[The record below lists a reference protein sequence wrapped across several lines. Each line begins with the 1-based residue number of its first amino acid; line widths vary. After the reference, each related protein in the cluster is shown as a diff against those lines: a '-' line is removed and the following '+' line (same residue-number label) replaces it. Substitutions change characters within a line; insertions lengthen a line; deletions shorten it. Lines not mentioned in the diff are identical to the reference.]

1 MEKLSRVGNNIV
13 GSEIIKISQQIK
25 EISKTKPVANLTIGD
40 FNSATWPIPAK
51 LKEYIEQCY
60 EDDLTNYPNSQG
72 ELNLRE
78 SVSKHI
84 KHQFGVDYSP
94 EEILI
99 GGGVRPLI
107 YTVYKA
113 TTNPATPKAN
123 GYVPADNVIYPTPSW
138 NNNHY
143 CFLHGVEKNEIECLP
158 ENSFFPT
165 VNDVA
170 TRINDN
176 TSLVC
181 ICSPQNPTGRVI
193 DTEVLKGI
201 CELIV
206 NENNLRKN
214 QVGSRPLYL
223 FFDQIYSDITQN
235 GKFVHPIKL
244 CPEIRDYLICA
255 DGISK
260 SLNATGVR
268 VGWLF
273 GPKDIVGK
281 MTEILSHIGAWAPKP
296 EQHGLD
302 KYMREN
308 YNDYI
313 WHIDYVKTEY
323 EWITHKIC
331 DSIEKMK
338 EKGFRVD
345 CQRPEG
351 GIYISVY
358 LDYVHSFTSTE
369 DYISFLINECGLG
382 IVPFEYFG
390 SKQKGWF
397 RISIGNISDSNLDEI
412 IDKITGAVVKSNVF
426 VNSMVF

>member
-1 MEKLSRVGNNIV
+1 MEKLSNIGNNIV

-25 EISKTKPVANLTIGD
+25 EISKTKKVTNLTIGD
-40 FNSATWPIPAK
+40 FNSELWSIPNK
-51 LKEYIEQCY
+51 LRDCIKLSY
-60 EDDLTNYPNSQG
+60 DDGFTNYPNSQG

-78 SVSKHI
+78 SISKHI
-84 KHQFGVDYSP
+84 KSQFDVDYSP
-94 EEILI
+94 EEILV

-113 TTNPATPKAN
+113 TTNPN
-123 GYVPADNVIYPTPSW
+123 ESVIYPVPSW

-143 CFLHGVEKNEIECLP
+143 CFLHNLQKNEIECLP
-158 ENSFFPT
+158 QNSFFPT
-165 VNDVA
+165 VKDINS
-170 TRINDN
+170 RIGDN

-193 DTEVLKGI
+193 DPEVLKGI
-201 CELIV
+201 CDSIV
-206 NENNLRKN
+206 NENKVRAN
-214 QVGSRPLYL
+214 QFGSRPLYL
-223 FFDQIYSDITQN
+223 FFDQIYSDLTRD

-244 CPEIRDYLICA
+244 CPEIRPYLICA

-260 SLNATGVR
+260 SLNATGIR

-273 GPKDIVGK
+273 GPKDVIGK

-302 KYMREN
+302 KYVREN
-308 YNDYI
+308 YDDYLS
-313 WHIDYVKTEY
+313 HINYVKTEY
-323 EWITHKIC
+323 KWITHKIC
-331 DSIEKMK
+331 DTIEKMK
-338 EKGFRVD
+338 ETGFRVD

-369 DYISFLINECGLG
+369 EYISFLINECGLG

-390 SKQKGWF
+390 SRQKGWF
-397 RISIGNISDSNLDEI
+397 RISIGNINAYNLDEV
-412 IDKITGAVVKSNVF
+412 IDKIMGAVVKSNVF
-426 VNSMVF
+426 SNSMIF

>member
-1 MEKLSRVGNNIV
+1 MEKLSRIGNNIV

-25 EISKTKPVANLTIGD
+25 EISKTKPVINLTIGD
-40 FNSATWPIPAK
+40 FNSELWPIPSK
-51 LKEYIEQCY
+51 LKQHIEQCY
-60 EDDLTNYPNSQG
+60 EDGLTNYPNSQG
-72 ELNLRE
+72 EINLRE

-84 KHQFGVDYSP
+84 KQQFDVDYSP

-113 TTNPATPKAN
+113 TTNPN
-123 GYVPADNVIYPTPSW
+123 ESVIYPVPSW

-143 CFLHGVEKNEIECLP
+143 CFLHNVEKTEIECLP

-165 VNDVA
+165 VRDIEV
-170 TRINDN
+170 RIGDN

-193 DTEVLKGI
+193 DPEVLKGI
-201 CELIV
+201 CELVV
-206 NENNLRKN
+206 NENKVRAG

-223 FFDQIYSDITQN
+223 FFDQIYSDITQD

-244 CPEIRDYLICA
+244 CPEIRPYLICA

-260 SLNATGVR
+260 SLNATGIR

-273 GPKDIVGK
+273 GPKDIIGK
-281 MTEILSHIGAWAPKP
+281 MTEVLSHIGAWAPKP

-302 KYMREN
+302 KYIRE
-308 YNDYI
+308 DYADYQF
-313 WHIDYVKTEY
+313 HITNVKLDYEL
-323 EWITHKIC
+323 ITLKIC
-331 DSIEKMK
+331 NKFEELK
-338 EKGFRVD
+338 EKGFNVD

-358 LDYVHSFTSTE
+358 LDYVKSFGSTE
-369 DYISFLINECGLG
+369 EYISFLINNCGLG

-390 SKQKGWF
+390 SKEQGWF
-397 RISIGNISDSNLDEI
+397 RISIGNISNSNLDDVIRTIE
-412 IDKITGAVVKSNVF
+412 KSVIKSKTF
-426 VNSMVF
+426 VNSKVF

>member
-1 MEKLSRVGNNIV
+1 MEKLSRIGNNIV

-25 EISKTKPVANLTIGD
+25 EISKTKPVINLTIGD
-40 FNSATWPIPAK
+40 FNSELWPIPSK
-51 LKEYIEQCY
+51 LKQHIEQCY
-60 EDDLTNYPNSQG
+60 EDGLTNYPNSQG

-84 KHQFGVDYSP
+84 KQQFDVDYSP

-113 TTNPATPKAN
+113 TTNPN
-123 GYVPADNVIYPTPSW
+123 ESVIYPVPSW

-143 CFLHGVEKNEIECLP
+143 CFLHSVEKTEIECLP

-165 VNDVA
+165 VRDIEV
-170 TRINDN
+170 RIGDN

-193 DTEVLKGI
+193 DPEVLKGI
-201 CELIV
+201 CELVV
-206 NENNLRKN
+206 NENKVRAG

-223 FFDQIYSDITQN
+223 FFDQIYSDITQD

-244 CPEIRDYLICA
+244 CPEIRPYLICA

-260 SLNATGVR
+260 SLNATGIR

-273 GPKDIVGK
+273 GPKDIIGK
-281 MTEILSHIGAWAPKP
+281 MTEVLSHIGAWAPKP

-302 KYMREN
+302 KYIRE
-308 YNDYI
+308 DYADYQF
-313 WHIDYVKTEY
+313 HITNVKLDYEL
-323 EWITHKIC
+323 ITLKIC
-331 DSIEKMK
+331 NKFEELK
-338 EKGFRVD
+338 EKGFNVD

-358 LDYVHSFTSTE
+358 LDYVKSFGSTE
-369 DYISFLINECGLG
+369 EYISFLINNCGLG

-390 SKQKGWF
+390 SKEQGWF
-397 RISIGNISDSNLDEI
+397 RISIGNISNSNLDDVIRTIE
-412 IDKITGAVVKSNVF
+412 KSVIKSKTF
-426 VNSMVF
+426 VNSKVF

>member
-1 MEKLSRVGNNIV
+1 MEKLSNVGNNIV

-25 EISKTKPVANLTIGD
+25 EIAKTKPVSNLTIGD
-40 FNSATWPIPAK
+40 FNSKLWPIPSK
-51 LKEYIEQCY
+51 LRKHIQDAY
-60 EDDLTNYPNSQG
+60 EWDLTNYPNSQG
-72 ELNLRE
+72 ELELRE

-84 KHQFGVDYSP
+84 KHQFNVDYSP

-113 TTNPATPKAN
+113 TVNPN
-123 GYVPADNVIYPTPSW
+123 EEVIYPVPSW

-143 CFLHGVEKNEIECLP
+143 CFLHNAQKEEIECTP

-165 VNDVA
+165 VEDVDG
-170 TRINDN
+170 RISDK

-193 DTEVLKGI
+193 DPEVLKGI

-206 NENNLRKN
+206 RENKIRST

-223 FFDQIYSDITQN
+223 FFDQIYSDITKE
-235 GKFVHPIKL
+235 GLFIHPLTL

-273 GPKDIVGK
+273 GPKDIIGK
-281 MTEILSHIGAWAPKP
+281 MTEVLSHIGAWAPKP
-296 EQHGLD
+296 EQRALD
-302 KYMREN
+302 VYIRED
-308 YNDYI
+308 YEDYI
-313 WHIDYVKTEY
+313 SHINYVTKEY
-323 EWITHKIC
+323 EYISDKIC
-331 DSIEKMK
+331 GKLEELKK
-338 EKGFRVD
+338 KGFNVD
-345 CQRPEG
+345 YQKPDG
-351 GIYISVY
+351 GIYVSVY
-358 LDYVHSFTSTE
+358 LDYVHSFSSTE
-369 DYISFLINECGLG
+369 EYISFLINTCGLG

-390 SKQKGWF
+390 SKSNKGWF
-397 RISIGNISDSNLDEI
+397 RISIGNVAELNLDSI
-412 IDKITGAVVKSNVF
+412 IKTIEKSVQKSVSY
-426 VNSMVF
+426 VNSLAF

>member
-1 MEKLSRVGNNIV
+1 MKKLSNIGNGIV
-13 GSEIIKISQQIK
+13 GSEIIKISQKIK
-25 EISKTKPVANLTIGD
+25 EISKTKSVVNLTIGD
-40 FNSATWPIPAK
+40 FNSSMWPIPPK
-51 LKEYIEQCY
+51 LKTKIFESY
-60 EDDLTNYPNSQG
+60 ESDYTNYPNSQG
-72 ELNLRE
+72 EMSLRD
-78 SVSKHI
+78 SISKHI
-84 KHQFGVDYSP
+84 KHQCDVQYSP
-94 EEILI
+94 DEILV

-113 TTNPATPKAN
+113 IVNPN
-123 GYVPADNVIYPTPSW
+123 ESVIYPVPSW

-143 CFLHGVEKNEIECLP
+143 CFLHGLEKSEIECLP
-158 ENSFFPT
+158 KNSFFPT
-165 VNDVA
+165 VKDVEV
-170 TRINDN
+170 RIGDN
-176 TSLVC
+176 TSLIC

-193 DTEVLKGI
+193 DSEVLKGI
-201 CELIV
+201 CELVV
-206 NENNLRKN
+206 NENKIRKN
-214 QVGSRPLYL
+214 QLGSRPLYL

-235 GKFVHPIKL
+235 GKFIHPVKI

-260 SLNATGVR
+260 SLNATGIR

-273 GPKDIVGK
+273 GPKDVIGK

-296 EQHGLD
+296 EQIGLD

-308 YNDYI
+308 YDDYL
-313 WHIDYVKTEY
+313 WHINYVKTEY
-323 EWITHKIC
+323 EWITHSIC
-331 DSIEKMK
+331 KKFEELK

-358 LDYVHSFTSTE
+358 LDYVHSFVSTE
-369 DYISFLINECGLG
+369 EYISFLIDECGLG

-397 RISIGNISDSNLDEI
+397 RISVGNISEQNLEDV
-412 IDKITGAVVKSNVF
+412 ITTIENAVLKSTSK
-426 VNSMVF
+426 VNSMIF

>member
-1 MEKLSRVGNNIV
+1 MKKLSNIGNGIV
-13 GSEIIKISQQIK
+13 GSEIIKISQKIK
-25 EISKTKPVANLTIGD
+25 EISKTKPVVNLTIGD
-40 FNSATWPIPAK
+40 FNSSMWPIPPK
-51 LKEYIEQCY
+51 LKTKIFESY
-60 EDDLTNYPNSQG
+60 ESDYTNYPNSQG
-72 ELNLRE
+72 EMSLRD
-78 SVSKHI
+78 SISKHI
-84 KHQFGVDYSP
+84 KHQCDVQYSP
-94 EEILI
+94 DEILV

-113 TTNPATPKAN
+113 IVNPN
-123 GYVPADNVIYPTPSW
+123 ESVIYPVPSW

-143 CFLHGVEKNEIECLP
+143 CFLHGLEKSEIECLP
-158 ENSFFPT
+158 KNSFFPT
-165 VNDVA
+165 VKDVEV
-170 TRINDN
+170 RIGDN
-176 TSLVC
+176 TSLIC

-193 DTEVLKGI
+193 DSEVLKGI
-201 CELIV
+201 CELV
-206 NENNLRKN
+206 VGENKIRKN
-214 QVGSRPLYL
+214 QLGSRPLYL

-235 GKFVHPIKL
+235 GKFIHPVKI

-260 SLNATGVR
+260 SLNATGIR

-273 GPKDIVGK
+273 GPKDVIGK

-296 EQHGLD
+296 EQIGLD

-308 YNDYI
+308 YDDYL
-313 WHIDYVKTEY
+313 WHINYVKTEY
-323 EWITHKIC
+323 EWITHSIC
-331 DSIEKMK
+331 KKFEELK

-358 LDYVHSFTSTE
+358 LDYVHSFVSTE
-369 DYISFLINECGLG
+369 EYISFLIDECGLG

-397 RISIGNISDSNLDEI
+397 RISVGNISEQNLEDV
-412 IDKITGAVVKSNVF
+412 ITTIENAVLKSTSK
-426 VNSMVF
+426 VNSMIF

>member
-1 MEKLSRVGNNIV
+1 MEKLSNIGNNIV

-25 EISKTKPVANLTIGD
+25 EIAKTKPVSNLTIGD
-40 FNSATWPIPAK
+40 FNSKLWPIPSK
-51 LKEYIEQCY
+51 LRKHIQDAY
-60 EDDLTNYPNSQG
+60 EWDLTNYPNSQG
-72 ELNLRE
+72 ELELRE

-84 KHQFGVDYSP
+84 KHQFKVDYSP
-94 EEILI
+94 EEILV

-113 TTNPATPKAN
+113 TVNPN
-123 GYVPADNVIYPTPSW
+123 DEVIYPVPSW

-143 CFLHGVEKNEIECLP
+143 CFLHGAVKQEIECTP

-165 VNDVA
+165 VEDIDN
-170 TRINDN
+170 RIDDK
-176 TSLVC
+176 TSLIC

-193 DTEVLKGI
+193 NPEVLKGI

-206 NENNLRKN
+206 KENKLRAS

-223 FFDQIYSDITQN
+223 FFDQIYSDITKE
-235 GKFVHPIKL
+235 GLFIHPLTL

-260 SLNATGVR
+260 SLNATGIR

-273 GPKDIVGK
+273 GPKDVIGK

-296 EQHGLD
+296 EQRALD
-302 KYMREN
+302 TYIRED
-308 YNDYI
+308 YEDYI
-313 WHIDYVKTEY
+313 SHINYVTKEY
-323 EWITHKIC
+323 EHISDKIC
-331 DSIEKMK
+331 GKLEELKN
-338 EKGFRVD
+338 KGLRVD
-345 CQRPEG
+345 YQKPDG

-358 LDYVHSFTSTE
+358 LGYVHSFTSTE
-369 DYISFLINECGLG
+369 DYISFLINTCGLG

-390 SKQKGWF
+390 SKNNKGWF
-397 RISIGNISDSNLDEI
+397 RISIGNVADTNLDFILETI
-412 IDKITGAVVKSNVF
+412 EKSVQKSHSF
-426 VNSMVF
+426 INSMIF

>member
-1 MEKLSRVGNNIV
+1 MEKLSNVGNNII

-25 EISKTKPVANLTIGD
+25 EISKTKTVHNLTIGD
-40 FNSATWPIPAK
+40 FSSKMWPIPFK
-51 LKEYIEQCY
+51 LRDCIKSAYDE
-60 EDDLTNYPNSQG
+60 DLTNYPNSQG

-113 TTNPATPKAN
+113 TTNPLYN
-123 GYVPADNVIYPTPSW
+123 SVIYPVPSW

-143 CFLHGVEKNEIECLP
+143 CFLHSALKSEIECSP

-165 VNDVA
+165 VDDVKES
-170 TRINDN
+170 IMDD
-176 TSLVC
+176 TSLIC

-193 DTEVLKGI
+193 DPEVLKGI
-201 CELIV
+201 CELVV
-206 NENNLRKN
+206 NENKLRAS
-214 QVGSRPLYL
+214 QVGERPLYL
-223 FFDQIYSDITQN
+223 FFDQIYSDLTRGN
-235 GKFVHPIKL
+235 KFVHPLVL
-244 CPEIRDYLICA
+244 CPEIRPYLICA

-260 SLNATGVR
+260 SLNATGIR

-273 GPKDIVGK
+273 GPKDVIGK

-296 EQHGLD
+296 EQHALGEFIRLYYD
-302 KYMREN
+302 
-308 YNDYI
+308 DYQS
-313 WHIDYVKTEY
+313 HINYVKNEY
-323 EWITHKIC
+323 ELITNQIC
-331 DSIEKMK
+331 DKFDDLK
-338 EKGFRVD
+338 QRGFEVD

-351 GIYISVY
+351 GIYVSIY
-358 LDYVHSFTSTE
+358 LDYVHQFASTE
-369 DYISFLINECGLG
+369 DYISFLINSCGLG

-390 SKQKGWF
+390 SKGNKGWF
-397 RISIGNISDSNLDEI
+397 RISVGNICGTNLQSILNAIEES
-412 IDKITGAVVKSNVF
+412 VLKSKSF
-426 VNSMVF
+426 VNSMVM

>member
-1 MEKLSRVGNNIV
+1 MEKLSRVGNNVV

-25 EISKTKPVANLTIGD
+25 EISKTKSVVNLTIGD
-40 FNSATWPIPAK
+40 FNSKVWPIPSSLRQHIKYA
-51 LKEYIEQCY
+51 YD
-60 EDDLTNYPNSQG
+60 DDLTNYPNSQG
-72 ELNLRE
+72 ELSLRE

-84 KHQFGVDYSP
+84 KNQFNVDYSP

-113 TTNPATPKAN
+113 TTNPIYN
-123 GYVPADNVIYPTPSW
+123 SVIYPVPSW

-143 CFLHGVEKNEIECLP
+143 CFLHSALKSEIECSP

-165 VNDVA
+165 VDDVKDS
-170 TRINDN
+170 IMDD
-176 TSLVC
+176 TSLIC

-193 DTEVLKGI
+193 DPEVLKGI
-201 CELIV
+201 CELVV
-206 NENNLRKN
+206 NENKLRAS
-214 QVGSRPLYL
+214 QVGERPLYL
-223 FFDQIYSDITQN
+223 FFDQIYSDLTQH
-235 GKFVHPIKL
+235 GKFVHPLTL
-244 CPEIRDYLICA
+244 CPEIKSYLICA

-260 SLNATGVR
+260 SLNATGIR

-273 GPKDIVGK
+273 GPKDVIGK

-296 EQHGLD
+296 EQIALD
-302 KYMREN
+302 RFIRDDYNEYLNHIN
-308 YNDYI
+308 YVRN
-313 WHIDYVKTEY
+313 EY
-323 EWITHKIC
+323 EHITTEIC
-331 DSIEKMK
+331 NKFDELK

-351 GIYISVY
+351 GIYVSVY
-358 LDYVHSFTSTE
+358 LDYVNSFSSTE
-369 DYISFLINECGLG
+369 EYISFLINECGLG

-390 SKQKGWF
+390 SKQNKGWF
-397 RISIGNISDSNLDEI
+397 RISIGNICDLNLENI
-412 IDKITGAVVKSNVF
+412 IGKIEESIKKSHIY

>member
-1 MEKLSRVGNNIV
+1 MEKLSEIGNNII

-25 EISKTKPVANLTIGD
+25 EISKTKPVVNLTIGD
-40 FNSATWPIPAK
+40 FNSKVWPIPSS
-51 LKEYIEQCY
+51 LREDIIDCY
-60 EDDLTNYPNSQG
+60 REDLTNYPNSQG
-72 ELNLRE
+72 EINLRE

-84 KHQFGVDYSP
+84 KHQFDIDYSP

-113 TTNPATPKAN
+113 IVNPN
-123 GYVPADNVIYPTPSW
+123 DEVIYPVPSW

-143 CFLHGVEKNEIECLP
+143 CFLHGAIKQEIECKP

-165 VNDVA
+165 AKDIDN
-170 TRINDN
+170 RIDKN
-176 TSLVC
+176 TSLIC

-193 DTEVLKGI
+193 NPEVLKSI
-201 CELIV
+201 CDLVV
-206 NENNLRKN
+206 NENRIRES

-223 FFDQIYSDITQN
+223 FFDQIYSDLTRFET
-235 GKFVHPIKL
+235 FVHPLTL
-244 CPEIRDYLICA
+244 CPEIKDYLICA

-260 SLNATGVR
+260 SLNATGIR

-273 GPKDIVGK
+273 GPKEVIGK

-296 EQHGLD
+296 EQHAVSRFID
-302 KYMREN
+302 N
-308 YNDYI
+308 SYNEYLN
-313 WHIDYVKTEY
+313 HIQYVRNEY
-323 EWITHKIC
+323 ENITFKIC
-331 DSIEKMK
+331 NKFDELK

-345 CQRPEG
+345 SQTPEG
-351 GIYISVY
+351 GIYVSIY
-358 LDYVHSFTSTE
+358 LDYVHSFGSTE

-390 SKQKGWF
+390 SKQNKGWF
-397 RISIGNISDSNLDEI
+397 RLSIGNICDLNLTKI
-412 IDKITGAVVKSNVF
+412 IDVIEESVKKSHIY
-426 VNSMVF
+426 VNSMVM